1 MNLYTDNDLQKL
13 SQMLQASV
21 SPYHC
26 ILETERQLSEAG
38 FLPLSLGE
46 NWTELKRGGAYY
58 VNVFDSTL
66 FAFRIGKEFHENS
79 SVRIASA
86 HTDWPCLKLKP
97 SPEVTSERYGKLNV
111 EVYGGAILSTWLDR
125 PLSIAG
131 KVCLKGDDP
140 FSPKTVFVDFKRP
153 LLTIPSLAIHLNRKV
168 NDGVALNPQT
178 DLLPVLTLI
187 TESLDRERYFMDL
200 LASEFHM
207 NAGEILDYE
216 LYIYNAEQGA
226 TLGLADE
233 FYSAPR
239 LDNITSVQAAV
250 SGHME
255 TSRDDGLN
263 VIALYDNEEI
273 GSFTKQGADTAVTER
288 VLRKIFTSFGF
299 SASLD
304 NALFNGFLLSMDVAH
319 ATHPNHGEK
328 NDIKNKIMLNDG
340 VAIKLAARQSYATDA
355 RFVSVV
361 EGLCLENEIPYR
373 KFSNR
378 SDIPGGSTLG
388 AIASGKLNMPAVD
401 VGIPMLAMHSARE
414 VMGTADQK
422 ALVDLVTAYF
432 NA

>member
-1 MNLYTDNDLQKL
+1 MNLYTDNDLQTL
-13 SQMLQASV
+13 AQTLHASV

-26 ILETERQLSEAG
+26 ILEAERQLSEAG
-38 FLPLSLGE
+38 FLPLSLG
-46 NWTELKRGGAYY
+46 NPWTKLKRGGSYF

-66 FAFRIGKEFHENS
+66 FAFRIGKEFRETAS
-79 SVRIASA
+79 IRIASA

-97 SPEVTSERYGKLNV
+97 SPEVSSERYGKLNV
-111 EVYGGAILSTWLDR
+111 EVYGGPILSTWLDR

-131 KVCLKGDDP
+131 KVCLKGNNP

-153 LLTIPSLAIHLNRKV
+153 LLTIPNLAIHMNRKV
-168 NDGVALNPQT
+168 NDGVALNPQS
-178 DLLPVLTLI
+178 DMLPVLTLI
-187 TESLDRERYFMDL
+187 TEALDRECYFINL
-200 LASEFHM
+200 LASELKVM
-207 NAGEILDYE
+207 AGEILDYE
-216 LYIYNAEQGA
+216 LYIYNTEQG
-226 TLGLADE
+226 TQLGLANE

-239 LDNITSVQAAV
+239 LDNVTSVQAAL
-250 SGHME
+250 SGLVE

-288 VLRKIFTSFGF
+288 ILRKIYSSFGLTEF
-299 SASLD
+299 LD
-304 NALFNGFLLSMDVAH
+304 DALFRGFLLSMDVAH
-319 ATHPNHGEK
+319 ATHPNHGER

-340 VAIKLAARQSYATDA
+340 VVIKMAARQSYATDA
-355 RFVSVV
+355 RFVSVA
-361 EGLCLENEIPYR
+361 ESLCLENEIPYR

-414 VMGTADQK
+414 LMGSSDQK
-422 ALVDLVTAYF
+422 ALTDLCRAF
-432 NA
+432 FR